1 MFGLADKTE
10 GVGPLLVQ
18 ETPGPIAPA
27 WPGPVLCHHQHYPD
41 VTHTLVFFF
50 LSYSKD
56 IVINLQRPC
65 SDYP

>member
-1 MFGLADKTE
+1 MFGLADKTK

-27 WPGPVLCHHQHYPD
+27 WPGPVLRHHQHYPD

-50 LSYSKD
+50 FCLT
-56 IVINLQRPC
+56 QRT
-65 SDYP
+65 